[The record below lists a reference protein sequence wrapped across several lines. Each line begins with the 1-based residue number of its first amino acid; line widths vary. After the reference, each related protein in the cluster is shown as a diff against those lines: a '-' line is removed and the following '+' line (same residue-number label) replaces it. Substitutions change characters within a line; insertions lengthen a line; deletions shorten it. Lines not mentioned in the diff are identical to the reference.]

1 LRELNRRFSMGSS
14 VAQVAGDSGTEI
26 RSSPRSAILVEFF
39 RTAKRMQVYMVDGN
53 GRYSR
58 QAALLGEEGQET
70 LSRARVLVLGA
81 GGLGSPLLYYL
92 AAAGVGFLT
101 VVDGDR
107 VSESNL
113 NRQILYTEADLGFWK
128 AERSAD
134 RIRALNSTVHVTPVM
149 ARFTEENGPAMVAG
163 NDLVALALDNRETR
177 LLANRLC
184 VAQDKPLVDGGID
197 GWGGYVTAVVPGK
210 TPCLAC
216 RFADRKPGG
225 RVPVSLGAMA
235 GTVGSMEA
243 LAVVEML
250 LGRTGPAGKLMF
262 FNGSEWTLSP
272 LGAGGRPDCP
282 VCGNNG

>member
-1 LRELNRRFSMGSS
+1 M
-14 VAQVAGDSGTEI
+14 TE
-26 RSSPRSAILVEFF
+26 
-39 RTAKRMQVYMVDGN
+39 GN
-53 GRYSR
+53 GRYAR
-58 QAALLGEEGQET
+58 QAALVNEVDQMK

-113 NRQILYTEADLGFWK
+113 NRQILYTEADLGCCK
-128 AERSAD
+128 AERAAE
-134 RIRALNSTVHVTPVM
+134 RLRVLNGTVHVTSIGM
-149 ARFTEENGPAMVAG
+149 RFTEENGSAMVAES
-163 NDLVALALDNRETR
+163 DLVALALDNRETR

-184 VAQDKPLVDGGID
+184 VTQGKPLVDGGID
-197 GWGGYVTAVVPGK
+197 GWSGYVTAVVPGK
-210 TPCLAC
+210 TPCLSC
-216 RFADRKPGG
+216 WFEHRRPGG
-225 RVPVSLGAMA
+225 HVPVSLGAMA
-235 GTVGSMEA
+235 GIVGSLEA

-250 LGRTGPAGKLMF
+250 MGQPGLAGKMLF

-272 LGAGGRPDCP
+272 LSAGRRQDCP